1 MKWCVLT
8 TPTYHLWHRRDSR
21 AVYLI
26 LQSIE
31 AFEDEFK
38 HGVEVVRAR

>member
-1 MKWCVLT
+1 MNSQRSH
-8 TPTYHLWHRRDSR
+8 TPADTDEDSQ
-21 AVYLI
+21 AAYLI
-26 LQSIE
+26 LQGIE